1 MEYLKNKSVMIQ
13 FFPLLLACYEI
24 INYLANDM
32 YLPALPSM
40 IHDLGINT
48 GLAQQTIT
56 AWFFGASS
64 LHLLLGPV
72 SDRFGRRPV
81 LLIGGVL
88 FTTATWIC
96 AFTSSINALLIARFI
111 QGAVV
116 STLSTAGYASI
127 HETYDRKQA
136 IQILALMSSVAML
149 APAFGPLMGGIF
161 LQWLNWRG
169 IFVFLALSASIIW
182 LGLCFVMPE
191 THSSTQRYMFRWSH
205 VLINYLQILKNKA
218 FMLNLFIIS
227 FNVLAK
233 VAWIVGGPFLIIS
246 QFKLNT
252 LYFGL
257 IQILVFGSQILGA
270 QIVKRVIHRVEVNRL
285 INQGLSISLF
295 ASLLAVCLSF
305 IFPDKL
311 LGLVVCLMIF
321 CFGTALSGP
330 LQRLCIE
337 ASPEQPMGARMAVYA
352 TSISLFCGLASFLF
366 SFTYTGSL
374 VWFASLLF
382 ILASLASLVRWFS
395 LKYFFSV

>member
-13 FFPLLLACYEI
+13 FFPLLLVCYEI

-48 GLAQQTIT
+48 RLAQQTVT

-96 AFTSSINALLIARFI
+96 AFTSSINVLLIARFI

-136 IQILALMSSVAML
+136 IQILALMTSVVMF
-149 APAFGPLMGGIF
+149 APAVGPLIGGIF
-161 LQWLNWRG
+161 LQWLNWRW
-169 IFVFLALSASIIW
+169 IFVFLALSANIIW
-182 LGLCFVMPE
+182 LGLCFVMTE
-191 THSSTQRYMFRWSH
+191 TQSSTQRYMFRWSH
-205 VLINYLQILKNKA
+205 VLTNYQLILKNKA

-246 QFKLNT
+246 QFKLNI

-257 IQILVFGSQILGA
+257 IQVLIFGSQILGA
-270 QIVKRVIHRVEVNRL
+270 QLVKRIIHRVEVNRL

-295 ASLLAVCLSF
+295 ASLLAVVLTV
-305 IFPDKL
+305 IFPNKL
-311 LGLVVCLMIF
+311 IGLVICLMIF

-352 TSISLFCGLASFLF
+352 TSISLFCSLASFLF

-374 VWFASLLF
+374 LWFASLLF
-382 ILASLASLVRWFS
+382 ILASLASLARWFS

>member
-1 MEYLKNKSVMIQ
+1 MKYLKNKNLMPQ
-13 FFPLLLACYEI
+13 FFPLLLVCYEI

-40 IHDLGINT
+40 IHDLEINT
-48 GLAQQTIT
+48 RLAQQTLT

-64 LHLLLGPV
+64 LHLLLAPV
-72 SDRFGRRPV
+72 SDRFGRKPV
-81 LLIGGVL
+81 LLIGGVV
-88 FTTATWIC
+88 FTTATWVC
-96 AFTSSINALLIARFI
+96 AFTSNIHILLLARFI

-136 IQILALMSSVAML
+136 IQILALMTSVVVL
-149 APAFGPLMGGIF
+149 APAVGPLIGGIF
-161 LQWLNWRG
+161 LQWLNWRW
-169 IFVFLALSASIIW
+169 IFVFLALSASILW
-182 LGLCFVMPE
+182 LGLCFIMSE

-205 VLINYLQILKNKA
+205 VLINYQQIIKNKA
-218 FMLNLFIIS
+218 FMLNLCIIS

-233 VAWIVGGPFLIIS
+233 VAWIVGGPFLIIN
-246 QFKLNT
+246 QFKLNI

-270 QIVKRVIHRVEVNRL
+270 QILKRVIHRIEINRL

-295 ASLLAVCLSF
+295 ASLLAVGLCLN
-305 IFPDKL
+305 FPDKL
-311 LGLVVCLMIF
+311 IGLVICLMIF
-321 CFGTALSGP
+321 CFGTALSSP

-337 ASPEQPMGARMAVYA
+337 ASPEPMGARMAIYA
-352 TSISLFCGLASFLF
+352 TSISLFCSLASFLF

-374 VWFASLLF
+374 LWFASLLF
-382 ILASLASLVRWFS
+382 ILASLANLVRWFS
-395 LKYFFSV
+395 LKYFFNV

>member
-1 MEYLKNKSVMIQ
+1 MIQ
-13 FFPLLLACYEI
+13 LFPLLLVCYEI

-48 GLAQQTIT
+48 RLAQQTVT

-64 LHLLLGPV
+64 LHLLFGPV

-81 LLIGGVL
+81 LLLGGVL

-96 AFTSSINALLIARFI
+96 AFTSNIHVLLIARFV

-116 STLSTAGYASI
+116 ATLSTAGYASI
-127 HETYDRKQA
+127 HETYNRKQA
-136 IQILALMSSVAML
+136 IQILALMSSVVML
-149 APAFGPLMGGIF
+149 APAVGPLIGGIF
-161 LQWLNWRG
+161 LQWLNWRW
-169 IFVFLALSASIIW
+169 IFIFLALSASITW
-182 LGLCFVMPE
+182 LGLCCVMSE
-191 THSSTQRYMFRWSH
+191 TQSSTQRYMFRWSQ
-205 VLINYLQILKNKA
+205 VLINYRQIIKNKA
-218 FMLNLFIIS
+218 FMFNLFIIS
-227 FNVLAK
+227 FNILAK
-233 VAWIVGGPFLIIS
+233 VAWIVGGPFLIIT
-246 QFKLNT
+246 QFRLNT

-270 QIVKRVIHRVEVNRL
+270 HIVKRVIHRVEINRL
-285 INQGLSISLF
+285 INQGLSISLC

-311 LGLVVCLMIF
+311 LGLVICLMIF

-337 ASPEQPMGARMAVYA
+337 ASPEPMGARMAVYA
-352 TSISLFCGLASFLF
+352 TSISLFCSLASFLF

-374 VWFASLLF
+374 LWFASLLF

>member
-1 MEYLKNKSVMIQ
+1 MIQ
-13 FFPLLLACYEI
+13 IFPLLLVCYEI
-24 INYLANDM
+24 INCLANDM

-48 GLAQQTIT
+48 RLAQQTVT

-81 LLIGGVL
+81 LLIGGIL

-96 AFTSSINALLIARFI
+96 ALTSNINVLLIARFI

-116 STLSTAGYASI
+116 PTLGTAAYASI
-127 HETYDRKQA
+127 HETYHRKQA
-136 IQILALMSSVAML
+136 IQILALMTSVVML
-149 APAFGPLMGGIF
+149 TPAFGPLVGGIF
-161 LQWLNWRG
+161 LQWLNWRW

-205 VLINYLQILKNKA
+205 VLINYLQILKNRA

-227 FNVLAK
+227 FNVWAK

-257 IQILVFGSQILGA
+257 IQSLVFGSQILGA
-270 QIVKRVIHRVEVNRL
+270 QIVKRVIHHVEVNRL
-285 INQGLSISLF
+285 INQGLGISLF
-295 ASLLAVCLSF
+295 GSLLAVCLSF

-311 LGLVVCLMIF
+311 LGLVICLMIF

-337 ASPEQPMGARMAVYA
+337 ASPEPMGARMSVYA
-352 TSISLFCGLASFLF
+352 TSISFFCSLASFLF

-374 VWFASLLF
+374 LWFASLLF
-382 ILASLASLVRWFS
+382 ILASLASLVRWLS

>member
-1 MEYLKNKSVMIQ
+1 MEYLKNKSLMIQ
-13 FFPLLLACYEI
+13 FFPLLLVCYEI

-48 GLAQQTIT
+48 SLAQQTVT

-64 LHLLLGPV
+64 LHLFLGPV

-96 AFTSSINALLIARFI
+96 AVTSNISVLLVARFI

-127 HETYDRKQA
+127 HETYNRKQA
-136 IQILALMSSVAML
+136 IQILALMTSVVML
-149 APAFGPLMGGIF
+149 APAVGPLIGGIF
-161 LQWLNWRG
+161 LQWLSWRW

-182 LGLCFVMPE
+182 LGLCFIMPE
-191 THSSTQRYMFRWSH
+191 TLSRTNRLMFRWSH
-205 VLINYLQILKNKA
+205 VLINYQQILKNKA
-218 FMLNLFIIS
+218 FMLNLLIIS

-257 IQILVFGSQILGA
+257 IQILIFGSQILGA
-270 QIVKRVIHRVEVNRL
+270 QIVKRIIHRMEINRL

-295 ASLLAVCLSF
+295 ASSLAVCLSF

-311 LGLVVCLMIF
+311 IGLVFCLMIF
-321 CFGTALSGP
+321 CFGTALSSP

-337 ASPEQPMGARMAVYA
+337 ASPEPMGARMAVYA
-352 TSISLFCGLASFLF
+352 TSISLFCSLASFLF

-374 VWFASLLF
+374 LWFASLLF
-382 ILASLASLVRWFS
+382 VLASLASLLRWFS

>member
-1 MEYLKNKSVMIQ
+1 MEYLKNKSFMTQ
-13 FFPLLLACYEI
+13 FFPLLLVCYEI

-40 IHDLGINT
+40 IHDLWINT
-48 GLAQQTIT
+48 SLAQQTVT

-72 SDRFGRRPV
+72 SDRFGRKPV

-88 FTTATWIC
+88 FTIATWIC
-96 AFTSSINALLIARFI
+96 AVTSTISVLLVARFI

-127 HETYDRKQA
+127 HETYHRKQA
-136 IQILALMSSVAML
+136 IQILALMTSVVML
-149 APAFGPLMGGIF
+149 APAMGPLIGGIF
-161 LQWLNWRG
+161 LQWLNWRW

-182 LGLCFVMPE
+182 LGLCFIMPE
-191 THSSTQRYMFRWSH
+191 TLSSTHRLMFRWSH
-205 VLINYLQILKNKA
+205 VLLSYQQIVKNKA
-218 FMLNLFIIS
+218 FMLNLLIIS

-246 QFKLNT
+246 QFKLNI

-257 IQILVFGSQILGA
+257 IQILIFGSQILGA
-270 QIVKRVIHRVEVNRL
+270 QVVKRIIHRIEINRL
-285 INQGLSISLF
+285 INQGISISLF
-295 ASLLAVCLSF
+295 ASVLAVCLSF

-311 LGLVVCLMIF
+311 IGLVMCLMIF

-337 ASPEQPMGARMAVYA
+337 ASPEPMGARMAVYA
-352 TSISLFCGLASFLF
+352 TSISLFCSLASFLF
-366 SFTYTGSL
+366 SFTYSGSL
-374 VWFASLLF
+374 LWFASLLF
-382 ILASLASLVRWFS
+382 ILASLASLLRWFS
-395 LKYFFSV
+395 LKYLFSV

>member
-1 MEYLKNKSVMIQ
+1 MIQ
-13 FFPLLLACYEI
+13 FFPLLLVCYEI

-40 IHDLGINT
+40 IHDLGIT
-48 GLAQQTIT
+48 TRLAQQTVT

-64 LHLLLGPV
+64 IHLLLGPV
-72 SDRFGRRPV
+72 SDRFGRKPV

-88 FTTATWIC
+88 FTMATWIC
-96 AFTSSINALLIARFI
+96 AFTSNINILLLARFI

-127 HETYDRKQA
+127 QETYHRKQA
-136 IQILALMSSVAML
+136 IQILAMITSVVML
-149 APAFGPLMGGIF
+149 ATALGPLIGGIF
-161 LQWLNWRG
+161 LQWLSWRW

-182 LGLCFVMPE
+182 LGLCFAMSE

-205 VLINYLQILKNKA
+205 VLINYQQILKNKA
-218 FMLNLFIIS
+218 FMLNLSIIS

-257 IQILVFGSQILGA
+257 IQILIFGSQILGA
-270 QIVKRVIHRVEVNRL
+270 QKVKRIIDNVEIDRL

-311 LGLVVCLMIF
+311 IGLVICLMIF
-321 CFGTALSGP
+321 CFGTALSSP

-337 ASPEQPMGARMAVYA
+337 ASFEPMGARMAVYA
-352 TSISLFCGLASFLF
+352 TSISLFCSLASFLF

-374 VWFASLLF
+374 LWFASLLF
-382 ILASLASLVRWFS
+382 ILASLASLLRWFS